1 MSHRLQ
7 VLIPSELDAQLRKS
21 SQRLGIS
28 TGEFVRQALR
38 KSISHQTSDDRQ
50 DDPVAKLAALS
61 APTGDIDQML
71 AEIEQGRF

>member
-28 TGEFVRQALR
+28 TGEFVRRALR
-38 KSISHQTSDDRQ
+38 KSVLQPDSDAPPN
-50 DDPVAKLAALS
+50 DPVAGLAALS
-61 APTGDIDQML
+61 APTADIEQML
-71 AEIEQGRF
+71 AEIERGRF